1 MNDELKIRNMTRD
14 DVPEVARLER
24 ENFSQPWSEKAF
36 YDELENPFGV
46 TFVADI
52 NGEIAGFL
60 NIRDVCGEIFIN
72 NIAVGENFRRKGV
85 GQSLLVSLEEREFEF
100 ITLEVRQSNHGAIC
114 LYEKLGYEK
123 VGQRK
128 DFYEKPVEDAILM
141 TKTKG

>member
-1 MNDELKIRNMTRD
+1 MSSVLIRNMTKA
-14 DVPEVARLER
+14 DVPKVAIIEK

-36 YDELENPFGV
+36 YDELENPFSV
-46 TFVADI
+46 TLVADV

-60 NIRDVCGEIFIN
+60 NVRDVCGEIYIN
-72 NIAVGENFRRKGV
+72 NIAVSENFRRQGLAKA
-85 GQSLLVSLEEREFEF
+85 LLCKLEKRNFLF
-100 ITLEVRQSNHGAIC
+100 ITLEVRKSNFGAIR
-114 LYEKLGYEK
+114 LYEKLGYKK